1 MQANLFLSLIR
12 YTSVGSGC
20 SFTQKKMTNKDT
32 GNKGEELAV
41 QALEERG
48 FNILER
54 NWHFKY
60 WEVDIIASRENRL
73 HFVEV
78 KTRTNQKF
86 GYPEESITRDK
97 MQSLKNAAEVYQEKH
112 PEWKYIQFDVAAI
125 TLNGDK
131 LREFLLIEDVYF

>member
-1 MQANLFLSLIR
+1 MAVALLK
-12 YTSVGSGC
+12 
-20 SFTQKKMTNKDT
+20 KKMTNKDT

-97 MQSLKNAAEVYQEKH
+97 MQSLKNAAEAYQEKH

>member
-1 MQANLFLSLIR
+1 MIN
-12 YTSVGSGC
+12 
-20 SFTQKKMTNKDT
+20 NKDT

-41 QALEERG
+41 NALLERG

-54 NWHFKY
+54 NWQFRH
-60 WEVDIIASRENRL
+60 WEVDIIASLDTRL

-78 KTRTNQKF
+78 KTRTNRKF

-97 MQSLKNAAEVYQEKH
+97 MQSLKNAAEAYLDLHK
-112 PEWKYIQFDVAAI
+112 EWKYIQFDVAAI

-131 LREFLLIEDVYF
+131 MIDFLLIEDVYF